1 MEVMQ
6 IIFIAAITE
15 AIVETFKKVHD
26 FKGEAIVAL
35 IVAILLCFLTK
46 TCILCLANISVLPK
60 QFDYVI
66 AGILCSRGS
75 NFLHDFLKILE
86 NVKNNISG
94 KDATI

>member
-1 MEVMQ
+1 MEIMQ
-6 IIFIAAITE
+6 IIFISAITE

-46 TCILCLANISVLPK
+46 TCILCLANISVLPI
-60 QFDYVI
+60 QFDYII

>member
-46 TCILCLANISVLPK
+46 TCILCLAKITILPP
-60 QFDYVI
+60 QVDYII